1 MTSPNDRSPDCR
13 QLETRARDLRARLER
28 ANHCYYVLDAPEISD
43 REYDL
48 MMRELRDIEDQC
60 PELRTPD
67 SPTQRVGAAV
77 QSGLAKVDHLVPMLS
92 LANAFDDDEL
102 RDWEARAVRIA
113 GAEVRASGYTAE
125 LKIDGNAVN
134 LTYERG
140 VLVRGA
146 TRGDGTEG
154 EDVTVNL
161 RTIHDI
167 PLRLRTPNAPDLIE
181 VRGECYMTFDGFE
194 KLNDRRRQDG
204 EKIFANPRNS
214 AAGSLRQL
222 DPAITAKRRLRFFGY
237 AVAPGPGVR
246 LPFTTQWGLLDTLES
261 WGFPV
266 EPHRRRCKTLEE
278 IVTFVQEVEHTL
290 RAKLAFGID
299 GVVVKVDALNVQDEL
314 GDVGREPRWA
324 IARKFAPDIEVTR
337 LEDIRVNV
345 GRTGALNP
353 YAMLEPVE
361 ISGVIVKLATLHNEA
376 LVRQKD
382 LRIGDWVQVKR
393 AGEVI
398 PQVIGPIPE
407 RRDGTEREWHMPDR
421 CPVCNTP
428 VERDADQAAVYCP
441 NVACPGR
448 QLEGLVH
455 FVSGGAMDIRG
466 LSYARIRQLIDAG
479 LVHDFADIFSLTV
492 EPLVQLERFA
502 EKSAENL
509 VAAIEASKRQ
519 PLSRLLNGLGIL
531 HVGEMA
537 AQVLARHFR
546 TLDALAHATEEQI
559 TSVRGVGDIIGRSV
573 ATYFANDTTKALI
586 EKLRERGV
594 NFEEPAGKRAGNGAG
609 SLTGKTVVITGTLP
623 TLSRKAA
630 TELVQNAGG
639 HVTSSVSKSTSFV
652 VVGTDA
658 GSKLDRA
665 RELGV
670 EIIDE
675 TELLRRTGADP
686 KNQ

>member
-1 MTSPNDRSPDCR
+1 VPTH
-13 QLETRARDLRARLER
+13 EERARELRRLIER
-28 ANHCYYVLDAPEISD
+28 ANTQYYVLDAPEISD

-48 MMRELRDIEDQC
+48 MMLELQELEQRH

-67 SPTQRVGAAV
+67 SPTQRVGAPV
-77 QSGLAKVDHLVPMLS
+77 QSALNKVVHMVPMLS
-92 LANAFDDDEL
+92 LGNAFDDDEL

-113 GAEVRASGYTAE
+113 GTDVRSAGYTAE

-140 VLVRGA
+140 LLVRGA

-154 EDVTVNL
+154 EDVTANL

-167 PLRLRTPNAPDLIE
+167 PLRLNTPNPPALVE
-181 VRGECYMTFDGFE
+181 VRGECYMTFEAFE
-194 KLNDRRRQDG
+194 KLNDRRRQEG
-204 EKIFANPRNS
+204 EKVLMNPRNS

-222 DPAITAKRRLRFFGY
+222 DPANTAKRRLQFFGY

-266 EPHRRRCKTLEE
+266 ERHRRRCTTLDE
-278 IVTFVQEVEHTL
+278 VVQFVQEVEQTL

-337 LEDIRVNV
+337 LLDIQVNV

-353 YAMLEPVE
+353 FAVLEPVE

-407 RRDGTEREWHMPDR
+407 RRDGSERVWSMPDR

-455 FVSGGAMDIRG
+455 FASGGAMDIRG

-479 LVHDFADIFSLTV
+479 LVHDFADIFAVTV
-492 EPLVQLERFA
+492 DQLVTLERFA
-502 EKSAENL
+502 QKSAENL
-509 VAAIEASKRQ
+509 VAAITAAKQQ

-546 TLDALAHATEEQI
+546 TLDALAQATEEQI
-559 TSVRGVGDIIGRSV
+559 TSVRGMGDIIGRSV
-573 ATYFANDTTKALI
+573 ATYFANDTTKRLI
-586 EKLRERGV
+586 AKLRAQGV
-594 NFEEPAGKRAGNGAG
+594 NFVEPAGKHGSGGNGAG
-609 SLTGKTVVITGTLP
+609 SLVGKTVVITGTLP

-630 TELVQNAGG
+630 TELVENAGG

-652 VVGTDA
+652 VVGGDA

-670 EIIDE
+670 ETIDE
-675 TELLRRTGADP
+675 DELLRRAGAEP

>member
-1 MTSPNDRSPDCR
+1 MTSPNDRAR
-13 QLETRARDLRARLER
+13 ELRRLLEL
-28 ANHCYYVLDAPEISD
+28 ANHRYYVLDAPEISD

-48 MMRELRDIEDQC
+48 MMRELRDIEEKH
-60 PELRTPD
+60 PELRSPD
-67 SPTQRVGAAV
+67 SPTQRVGAPV
-77 QSGLAKVDHLVPMLS
+77 QTALAKSIHLVPMLS
-92 LANAFDDDEL
+92 LGNAFDDDEL
-102 RDWEARAVRIA
+102 RDWEVRAVRVA
-113 GAEVRASGYTAE
+113 GEEVRASGYTAE

-134 LTYERG
+134 LVYEHG
-140 VLVRGA
+140 LLVRGA
-146 TRGDGTEG
+146 TRGDGLEG

-167 PLRLRTPNAPDLIE
+167 PLKLNTPNPPDLVE
-181 VRGECYMTFDGFE
+181 VRGECYISFDAFE

-204 EKIFANPRNS
+204 EKVFANPRNS

-222 DPAITAKRRLRFFGY
+222 DPAMTARRRLRFFGY

-246 LPFTTQWGLLDTLES
+246 VPFTTQWGLLDTLEG

-266 EPHRRRCKTLEE
+266 EPHRKRCATLEQVVE
-278 IVTFVQEVEHTL
+278 FVQEVEHAL

-337 LEDIRVNV
+337 LLAIKVNV

-353 YAMLEPVE
+353 YAELEPVE

-376 LVRQKD
+376 LVRTKD
-382 LRIGDWVQVKR
+382 LRVGDFVQVKR

-407 RRDGTEREWHMPDR
+407 RRDGTEQVWSMPDR
-421 CPVCNTP
+421 CPACNTP

-455 FVSGGAMDIRG
+455 FASGGAMDIRG

-479 LVHDFADIFSLTV
+479 LVHDFADIFALTAEQLV
-492 EPLVQLERFA
+492 ELERFA
-502 EKSAENL
+502 QKSAENL
-509 VAAIEASKRQ
+509 VAAIAAAKQQ

-537 AQVLARHFR
+537 AQLLARSFR
-546 TLDALAHATEEQI
+546 TLDAIAQATEEQI
-559 TSVRGVGDIIGRSV
+559 TSVRGVGDIIGQSV
-573 ATYFANDTTKALI
+573 ATYFANDTTKQLV
-586 EKLRERGV
+586 EKLRSHGV
-594 NFEEPAGKRAGNGAG
+594 NFVEPAGKHGGDGTG

-630 TELVQNAGG
+630 TELVESSGG
-639 HVTSSVSKSTSFV
+639 HVTSAVSKSTSFV
-652 VVGTDA
+652 VAGTDA

-670 EIIDE
+670 EVIDE
-675 TELLRRTGADP
+675 DELLRRAGAEP
-686 KNQ
+686 RNQ

>member
-1 MTSPNDRSPDCR
+1 
-13 QLETRARDLRARLER
+13 
-28 ANHCYYVLDAPEISD
+28 
-43 REYDL
+43 

-60 PELRTPD
+60 PDLRTPD

-113 GAEVRASGYTAE
+113 GAEVRDSGYTAE

-154 EDVTVNL
+154 EDVTINL

-167 PLRLRTPNAPDLIE
+167 PLRLHTPNAPDLIE

-204 EKIFANPRNS
+204 EKVFANPRNS

-266 EPHRRRCKTLEE
+266 EPHRRHCQTLEE
-278 IVTFVQEVEHTL
+278 VVTFVQEVEHTL

-492 EPLVQLERFA
+492 EPLVRLERFA

-509 VAAIEASKRQ
+509 VAAIDASKRQ

-546 TLDALAHATEEQI
+546 TLDALARATEEQI

-573 ATYFANDTTKALI
+573 AAYFANDTTKALI

-594 NFEEPAGKRAGNGAG
+594 NFEEPAGKHAGNGAG

-652 VVGTDA
+652 VVGADA

-665 RELGV
+665 RALGV

-675 TELLRRTGADP
+675 TELLRRAGAEP

>member
-1 MTSPNDRSPDCR
+1 MPTPAPAPDA
-13 QLETRARDLRARLER
+13 RARDLRRLLER
-28 ANHCYYVLDAPEISD
+28 ANYLYYVRDAPEISD

-48 MMRELRDIEDQC
+48 MMRELLELEEKF

-67 SPTQRVGAAV
+67 SPTQRVGAQV
-77 QSGLAKVDHLVPMLS
+77 QSALAKSVHMVPMLS
-92 LANAFDDDEL
+92 LGNAFDDDEL
-102 RDWEARAVRIA
+102 REWEVRAVRVA
-113 GAEVRASGYTAE
+113 GEEVRAAGYTAE
-125 LKIDGNAVN
+125 LKIDGSAVN

-140 VLVRGA
+140 MLVRGA
-146 TRGDGTEG
+146 TRGDGLEG
-154 EDVTVNL
+154 EVVTINL

-167 PLRLRTPNAPDLIE
+167 PLRLNTPNPPDIVE

-194 KLNDRRRQDG
+194 KLNDRRRQEG
-204 EKIFANPRNS
+204 EKVFANPRNS
-214 AAGSLRQL
+214 AAGSLRTL
-222 DPAITAKRRLRFFGY
+222 DPSITAQRRLRFFGY
-237 AVAPGPGVR
+237 AVAAGPGVR
-246 LPFTTQWGLLDTLES
+246 LPFTTQWGLLDTLER

-266 EPHRRRCKTLEE
+266 EPHRRRCATLEQVVE
-278 IVTFVQEVEHTL
+278 LVQEVEHVL

-299 GVVVKVDALNVQDEL
+299 GVVVKVDSLHLQDEL

-337 LEDIRVNV
+337 LNDIKVNV

-353 YAMLEPVE
+353 YAELEPVE

-376 LVRQKD
+376 LVRTKD

-407 RRDGTEREWHMPDR
+407 RRDGSEVEWHMPER
-421 CPVCNTP
+421 CPICDTP

-455 FVSGGAMDIRG
+455 FASGGAMDIRG

-479 LVHDFADIFSLTV
+479 LVHDFADIFAITA
-492 EPLVQLERFA
+492 EQLVTLERFA
-502 EKSAENL
+502 TKSAENL
-509 VAAIEASKRQ
+509 VAAIDAAKKQ

-537 AQVLARHFR
+537 AQLLARHFR
-546 TLDALAHATEEQI
+546 TLDAIAQATEEQI
-559 TSVRGVGDIIGRSV
+559 TAVRGVGEIIGRSV
-573 ATYFANDTTKALI
+573 STYFANDTTRQLV
-586 EKLRERGV
+586 EKLRAHGV
-594 NFEEPAGKRAGNGAG
+594 NFAEPAGKHGGDGTG
-609 SLTGKTVVITGTLP
+609 SLAGKTVVITGTLP
-623 TLSRKAA
+623 TLARKAA
-630 TELVQNAGG
+630 TELVENAGG
-639 HVTSSVSKSTSFV
+639 HVTSAVSKSTSFV
-652 VVGTDA
+652 VVGSDA

-670 EIIDE
+670 EVIDE
-675 TELLRRTGADP
+675 AELLRRTGAAP

>member
-1 MTSPNDRSPDCR
+1 
-13 QLETRARDLRARLER
+13 
-28 ANHCYYVLDAPEISD
+28 
-43 REYDL
+43 

-60 PELRTPD
+60 PDLRTPD

-154 EDVTVNL
+154 EDVTINL

-167 PLRLRTPNAPDLIE
+167 PLRLHTPNAPDLIE

-204 EKIFANPRNS
+204 EKVFANPRNS

-266 EPHRRRCKTLEE
+266 EPHRRHCKTLEE
-278 IVTFVQEVEHTL
+278 VVTFVQEVEHTL

-492 EPLVQLERFA
+492 EPLVRLERFA

-509 VAAIEASKRQ
+509 VAAIDASKRQ

-546 TLDALAHATEEQI
+546 TLDALARATEEQI

-573 ATYFANDTTKALI
+573 AAYFANDTTKALI

-594 NFEEPAGKRAGNGAG
+594 NFEEPAGKHAGNGAG

-652 VVGTDA
+652 VVGADA

-675 TELLRRTGADP
+675 TELLRRAGAEP

>member
-1 MTSPNDRSPDCR
+1 
-13 QLETRARDLRARLER
+13 
-28 ANHCYYVLDAPEISD
+28 
-43 REYDL
+43 
-48 MMRELRDIEDQC
+48 
-60 PELRTPD
+60 
-67 SPTQRVGAAV
+67 
-77 QSGLAKVDHLVPMLS
+77 
-92 LANAFDDDEL
+92 
-102 RDWEARAVRIA
+102 
-113 GAEVRASGYTAE
+113 
-125 LKIDGNAVN
+125 
-134 LTYERG
+134 
-140 VLVRGA
+140 
-146 TRGDGTEG
+146 
-154 EDVTVNL
+154 
-161 RTIHDI
+161 
-167 PLRLRTPNAPDLIE
+167 
-181 VRGECYMTFDGFE
+181 
-194 KLNDRRRQDG
+194 
-204 EKIFANPRNS
+204 
-214 AAGSLRQL
+214 
-222 DPAITAKRRLRFFGY
+222 
-237 AVAPGPGVR
+237 
-246 LPFTTQWGLLDTLES
+246 
-261 WGFPV
+261 
-266 EPHRRRCKTLEE
+266 
-278 IVTFVQEVEHTL
+278 
-290 RAKLAFGID
+290 
-299 GVVVKVDALNVQDEL
+299 
-314 GDVGREPRWA
+314 
-324 IARKFAPDIEVTR
+324 
-337 LEDIRVNV
+337 
-345 GRTGALNP
+345 
-353 YAMLEPVE
+353 
-361 ISGVIVKLATLHNEA
+361 
-376 LVRQKD
+376 
-382 LRIGDWVQVKR
+382 
-393 AGEVI
+393 
-398 PQVIGPIPE
+398 VIGPIPE

-466 LSYARIRQLIDAG
+466 LSYARIRQLIDAD

-492 EPLVQLERFA
+492 EPLVRLERFA

-509 VAAIEASKRQ
+509 VAAIDASKRQ

-546 TLDALAHATEEQI
+546 TLDALARATEEQI

-573 ATYFANDTTKALI
+573 AAYFANDTTRALI

-594 NFEEPAGKRAGNGAG
+594 NFEEPAGKHAGNGAG

-675 TELLRRTGADP
+675 TELLRRAGAEP

>member
-1 MTSPNDRSPDCR
+1 
-13 QLETRARDLRARLER
+13 
-28 ANHCYYVLDAPEISD
+28 
-43 REYDL
+43 

-60 PELRTPD
+60 PDLRTPD

-113 GAEVRASGYTAE
+113 GAEVRDSGYTAE

-154 EDVTVNL
+154 EDVTINL

-167 PLRLRTPNAPDLIE
+167 PLRLHTPNAPDLIE

-204 EKIFANPRNS
+204 EKVFANPRNS

-246 LPFTTQWGLLDTLES
+246 LPFTTQWALLDTLES

-266 EPHRRRCKTLEE
+266 EPHRRHCQTLEE
-278 IVTFVQEVEHTL
+278 VVTFVQEVEHTL

-492 EPLVQLERFA
+492 EPLVRLERFA

-509 VAAIEASKRQ
+509 VAAIDASKRQ

-546 TLDALAHATEEQI
+546 TLDALARATEEQI

-573 ATYFANDTTKALI
+573 AAYFANDTTRALI

-594 NFEEPAGKRAGNGAG
+594 NFEEPAGKHAGNGAG

-675 TELLRRTGADP
+675 TELLRRAGAEP

>member
-1 MTSPNDRSPDCR
+1 
-13 QLETRARDLRARLER
+13 
-28 ANHCYYVLDAPEISD
+28 VLDAPEISD

-60 PELRTPD
+60 PDLRTPD

-113 GAEVRASGYTAE
+113 GAEVRDSGYTAE

-154 EDVTVNL
+154 EDVTINL

-167 PLRLRTPNAPDLIE
+167 PLRLHTPNAPDLIE

-204 EKIFANPRNS
+204 EKVFANPRNS

-246 LPFTTQWGLLDTLES
+246 LPFTTQWALLDTLES

-266 EPHRRRCKTLEE
+266 EPHRRHCQTLEE
-278 IVTFVQEVEHTL
+278 VVTFVQEVEHTL

-492 EPLVQLERFA
+492 EPLVRLERFA

-509 VAAIEASKRQ
+509 VAAIDASKRQ

-546 TLDALAHATEEQI
+546 TLDALARATEEQI

-573 ATYFANDTTKALI
+573 AAYFANDTTRALI

-594 NFEEPAGKRAGNGAG
+594 NFEEPAGKHAGNGAG

-675 TELLRRTGADP
+675 TELLRRAGAEP

>member
-1 MTSPNDRSPDCR
+1 M
-13 QLETRARDLRARLER
+13 RDLRELEEK
-28 ANHCYYVLDAPEISD
+28 Y
-43 REYDL
+43 
-48 MMRELRDIEDQC
+48 
-60 PELRTPD
+60 PELHTPD
-67 SPTQRVGAAV
+67 SPTQRVGAPV
-77 QSGLAKVDHLVPMLS
+77 QSALAKVIHMVPMLS
-92 LANAFDDDEL
+92 LGNAFDDDAL
-102 RDWEARAVRIA
+102 REWEARAVRIA
-113 GAEVRASGYTAE
+113 GADVRAAGYTAE

-140 VLVRGA
+140 FLVRGA

-167 PLRLRTPNAPDLIE
+167 PLRLRTPNPPQLVE
-181 VRGECYMTFDGFE
+181 VRGECYMTFEAFE
-194 KLNDRRRQDG
+194 KLNDRRRRDG
-204 EKIFANPRNS
+204 EKVLMNPRNS

-222 DPAITAKRRLRFFGY
+222 DPSITAQRRLRFFGY
-237 AVAPGPGVR
+237 AVAPGTGVR
-246 LPFTTQWGLLDTLES
+246 LPFTTQWGLLDTLEG

-266 EPHRRRCKTLEE
+266 EPHRRRCTTLEE
-278 IVTFVQEVEHTL
+278 VVTFVQDVERTL

-324 IARKFAPDIEVTR
+324 VARKFAPDIEVTR
-337 LEDIRVNV
+337 LIDIKVNV

-376 LVRQKD
+376 LIRQKD
-382 LRIGDWVQVKR
+382 LRSGDWVQVKR

-407 RRDGTEREWHMPDR
+407 RRDGTERVWSMPER

-455 FVSGGAMDIRG
+455 FASGGAMDIRG
-466 LSYARIRQLIDAG
+466 LSYARIAQLIEAG
-479 LVHDFADIFSLTV
+479 LVHDFADIFAITV
-492 EPLVQLERFA
+492 EQLVTLERFA
-502 EKSAENL
+502 QKSAENL
-509 VAAIEASKRQ
+509 VAAISAAKQQ

-546 TLDALAHATEEQI
+546 TLGALTQATEEQI
-559 TSVRGVGDIIGRSV
+559 TSVRGMGEIIGRSV
-573 ATYFANDTTKALI
+573 ATYFANETTKHLI
-586 EKLRERGV
+586 EKLRAQDV
-594 NFEEPAGKRAGNGAG
+594 NFVEPAGKHGAAGNGTG
-609 SLTGKTVVITGTLP
+609 SLAGKTVVITGALP

-630 TELVQNAGG
+630 TDLVENSGG

-652 VVGTDA
+652 VVGSDA
-658 GSKLDRA
+658 GSKLERA

-670 EIIDE
+670 ETIDE
-675 TELLRRTGADP
+675 DELLRRAGAEP

>member
-1 MTSPNDRSPDCR
+1 
-13 QLETRARDLRARLER
+13 
-28 ANHCYYVLDAPEISD
+28 
-43 REYDL
+43 

-573 ATYFANDTTKALI
+573 AAYFANDTTKALI

>member
-1 MTSPNDRSPDCR
+1 
-13 QLETRARDLRARLER
+13 
-28 ANHCYYVLDAPEISD
+28 
-43 REYDL
+43 

-60 PELRTPD
+60 PDLRTPD

-154 EDVTVNL
+154 EDVTINL

-167 PLRLRTPNAPDLIE
+167 PLRLHTPNAPDLIE

-204 EKIFANPRNS
+204 EKVFANPRNS

-266 EPHRRRCKTLEE
+266 EPHRRHCKTLEE
-278 IVTFVQEVEHTL
+278 VVTFVQEVEHTL

-407 RRDGTEREWHMPDR
+407 RRDGTEREWQMPDR

-492 EPLVQLERFA
+492 EPLVRLERFA

-509 VAAIEASKRQ
+509 VAAIDASKRQ

-546 TLDALAHATEEQI
+546 TLDALARATEEQI

-573 ATYFANDTTKALI
+573 AAYFANDTTKALI

-594 NFEEPAGKRAGNGAG
+594 NFEEPAGKHAGNGAG
-609 SLTGKTVVITGTLP
+609 SLTGKTVVITGTLT

-652 VVGTDA
+652 VVGADA

-675 TELLRRTGADP
+675 TELLRRAGAEP

>member
-1 MTSPNDRSPDCR
+1 
-13 QLETRARDLRARLER
+13 
-28 ANHCYYVLDAPEISD
+28 
-43 REYDL
+43 

-675 TELLRRTGADP
+675 TELLNRTGADP

>member
-1 MTSPNDRSPDCR
+1 
-13 QLETRARDLRARLER
+13 
-28 ANHCYYVLDAPEISD
+28 
-43 REYDL
+43 

-237 AVAPGPGVR
+237 AVEPGPGVR

>member
-1 MTSPNDRSPDCR
+1 MPTSA
-13 QLETRARDLRARLER
+13 ERATDLRRLIER
-28 ANHCYYVLDAPEISD
+28 ANYCYYVLDAPEVSD
-43 REYDL
+43 REYDQW
-48 MMRELRDIEDQC
+48 MRELRDLEEKH

-67 SPTQRVGAAV
+67 SPTQRVGAPV
-77 QSGLAKVDHLVPMLS
+77 QSALAKVIHMVPMLS
-92 LANAFDDDEL
+92 LGNAFDDDEL
-102 RDWEARAVRIA
+102 REWEARAVRIA
-113 GAEVRASGYTAE
+113 GADVRTAGYTAE

-140 VLVRGA
+140 LLVRGA

-167 PLRLRTPNAPDLIE
+167 PLRLNTPNPPELVE
-181 VRGECYMTFDGFE
+181 VRGECYMTFDAFE

-204 EKIFANPRNS
+204 EKVLMNPRNS

-222 DPAITAKRRLRFFGY
+222 DPSITAQRRLRFFGY
-237 AVAPGPGVR
+237 AVAAAPGVR

-266 EPHRRRCKTLEE
+266 EPHRRRCTTLDD
-278 IVTFVQEVEHTL
+278 VVSFVQDVEHGL

-324 IARKFAPDIEVTR
+324 VARKFAPDIEVTR
-337 LEDIRVNV
+337 LLDIQVNV

-353 YAMLEPVE
+353 YAVLEPVE
-361 ISGVIVKLATLHNEA
+361 ISGVIVRLATLHNEA

-421 CPVCNTP
+421 CPVCDTP

-455 FVSGGAMDIRG
+455 FASGGAMDIRG

-479 LVHDFADIFSLTV
+479 LVHDFADIFSITV
-492 EPLVQLERFA
+492 EQLVTLERFA

-509 VAAIEASKRQ
+509 VAAINAAKHQ

-537 AQVLARHFR
+537 AQVLARHFH
-546 TLDALAHATEEQI
+546 TLDALAQATEDQI
-559 TSVRGVGDIIGRSV
+559 TSVRGMGDIIGRSV
-573 ATYFANDTTKALI
+573 ATYFANDTTKQLI
-586 EKLRERGV
+586 EKLRARGV
-594 NFEEPAGKRAGNGAG
+594 NFVEPAGKHGASGNGAG
-609 SLTGKTVVITGTLP
+609 SLAGKTVVITGTLP

-630 TELVQNAGG
+630 TELVESAGG

-652 VVGTDA
+652 VVGGDA

-670 EIIDE
+670 ETIDE
-675 TELLRRTGADP
+675 DELLRRAGAEP